1 MITSGWIESELIKN
15 KDVKGK
21 VLING
26 NEAVLKSEKNG
37 IYTTC
42 ACEALYSG
50 LEKDYVYSFSLETE
64 KADMDYKINFFWHDK
79 DGKEIAG
86 GYLSKKDEILCPF
99 DNADLKIIIRAYGRK
114 AGFVKANLPGIKSMG
129 KAKKRKAV
137 LAAVPISY
145 GFVHQHKLRT
155 FDDNLKDSLLA
166 IDGLMGDY
174 KADIVVLT
182 ENFYTRCVNGKG
194 FDESLLTIDSPQINQ
209 MREKAK
215 EHKIYI
221 SFSFKHKAEN
231 GEVYNTALLID
242 RQGEIVSEYH
252 KIHLTCGELY
262 DGMTP
267 GNEYVVYDC
276 DFGKVG
282 FAICW
287 DLFFPEHTAILR
299 QMGAEI
305 IINPSAGFLEE
316 RSITRAIENGV
327 YLINA
332 GTHPH
337 TTMIFNPQGEK
348 IASCAYGAA
357 VAEVDL
363 NEKKYT
369 KYLSV
374 NSQAEGRNIYFY
386 ERRPETY
393 KMLTEKK

>member
-1 MITSGWIESELIKN
+1 MLNEWKISKQLKN
-15 KDVKGK
+15 KDVSAD
-21 VLING
+21 VQING
-26 NEAVLKSEKNG
+26 CEACISSNESGA
-37 IYTTC
+37 YRTA
-42 ACEALYSG
+42 ACETMFSG
-50 LEKDYVYSFSLETE
+50 LEKDYVYTFDI
-64 KADMDYKINFFWHDK
+64 KAENEGMDYKINYFWIDTE
-79 DGKEIAG
+79 GKELAG
-86 GYLSKKDEILCPF
+86 GYVDTKDEILCDF
-99 DNADLKIIIRAYGRK
+99 DNADLKISVRAYGREK
-114 AGFVKANLPGIKSMG
+114 GYVKVCLPQITVKE
-129 KAKKRKAV
+129 KYKKRKAV
-137 LAAVPISY
+137 LAAIPISY
-145 GFVHQHKLRT
+145 GFVNQHTIRS
-155 FDDNLKDSLLA
+155 FEDNLEDSLTA

-182 ENFYTRCVNGKG
+182 ECFYSRCINGRSYE
-194 FDESLLTIDSPQINQ
+194 ESLLSIDSPQINALKD
-209 MREKAK
+209 KAK
-215 EHKIYI
+215 QHKIYLT
-221 SFSFKHKAEN
+221 FSIKEKSSD
-231 GEVYNTALLID
+231 GEIYNSAILID
-242 RQGEIVSEYH
+242 RNGEIVANYH

-276 DFGKVG
+276 DFGKIG

-332 GTHPH
+332 GIHPH